1 MEANQT
7 FINAIINSVVNLVI
21 TRIGELGLVSDIHKR
36 LDDIEKKVDER
47 KPELEQS
54 LEMLLQQSTWFGD
67 LIAKQVDM
75 SIEEQDLSL
84 EMRNIAEEAI
94 QNHVSIHDAV
104 KEVIDNYDF
113 SSAVHDAVNDI
124 IGDYDFSDEVSS
136 CASDLDL
143 VSEDACREIFE
154 EMFDERFND
163 KLKGLTVNVQLQ
175 GE

>member
-75 SIEEQDLSL
+75 SIEEQDLESRMQNIVDEAL
-84 EMRNIAEEAI
+84 ENGVQHIVT
-94 QNHVSIHDAV
+94 H
-104 KEVIDNYDF
+104 KIDNYDF
-113 SSAVHDAVNDI
+113 QSAVHDAVNDI

-143 VSEDACREIFE
+143 VSDDGCREIFE

-163 KLKGLTVNVQLQ
+163 KLKGLTVSVQLQ

>member
-36 LDDIEKKVDER
+36 LDEIEKKVDER

-67 LIAKQVDM
+67 LIDKQIDM
-75 SIEEQDLSL
+75 SIEGHDLESN
-84 EMRNIAEEAI
+84 MRNIAEETL
-94 QNHVSIHDAV
+94 DASV
-104 KEVIDNYDF
+104 DSVVTQKIDNYDF
-113 SSAVHDAVNDI
+113 SSAVHDAVIEI

-143 VSEDACREIFE
+143 VSEDACREVFE

-163 KLKGLTVNVQLQ
+163 KLKGLTVSVQLQ

>member
-75 SIEEQDLSL
+75 SIEEQDLESRMQNIVDEAL
-84 EMRNIAEEAI
+84 ENGVQHIVTE
-94 QNHVSIHDAV
+94 
-104 KEVIDNYDF
+104 KIDNYDF
-113 SSAVHDAVNDI
+113 QSAVHDAVNDI

-143 VSEDACREIFE
+143 VSDDGCREIFE

-163 KLKGLTVNVQLQ
+163 KLKGLTVSVQLQ

>member
-36 LDDIEKKVDER
+36 LDDIEKKIDER

-75 SIEEQDLSL
+75 RIEEQDIDSN
-84 EMRNIAEEAI
+84 MRNIAEEVI
-94 QNHVSIHDAV
+94 DACV
-104 KEVIDNYDF
+104 NNVVTQKIDNYDF

-143 VSEDACREIFE
+143 VSDDGCREIFE

-163 KLKGLTVNVQLQ
+163 KLKGLTVSVQLQ

>member
-75 SIEEQDLSL
+75 RIEEQDIDSN
-84 EMRNIAEEAI
+84 MRNIAEE
-94 QNHVSIHDAV
+94 
-104 KEVIDNYDF
+104 VID
-113 SSAVHDAVNDI
+113 ACVNDVVTSVMRFLRALVTWTWCPTT
-124 IGDYDFSDEVSS
+124 DAARSLRRCLTSASTTSS
-136 CASDLDL
+136 R
-143 VSEDACREIFE
+143 V
-154 EMFDERFND
+154 
-163 KLKGLTVNVQLQ
+163 
-175 GE
+175 

>member
-21 TRIGELGLVSDIHKR
+21 TRIGELGLVADLHKR
-36 LDDIEKKVDER
+36 IDDIEKKVDER

-54 LEMLLQQSTWFGD
+54 LEMLLKQSTWFGD
-67 LIAKQVDM
+67 LVDKQVDTR
-75 SIEEQDLSL
+75 IEEQDLDSR
-84 EMRNIAEEAI
+84 MQNIAE
-94 QNHVSIHDAV
+94 DAV
-104 KEVIDNYDF
+104 KEIIDEYDF

-124 IGDYDFSDEVSS
+124 IGDYDFTDEVSS

-143 VSEDACREIFE
+143 VSEDGCREIFE
-154 EMFDERFND
+154 EMFDERFHD
-163 KLKGLTVNVQLQ
+163 KIKGLTVSVQLQ

>member
-67 LIAKQVDM
+67 LIAKQVDTR
-75 SIEEQDLSL
+75 IEEQDLDSR
-84 EMRNIAEEAI
+84 MQNIAEEAI
-94 QNHVSIHDAV
+94 DTCVNDAV
-104 KEVIDNYDF
+104 TEKIDNYDF
-113 SSAVHDAVNDI
+113 SSAVHDAVIEI

-143 VSEDACREIFE
+143 VSEDACREVFE

-163 KLKGLTVNVQLQ
+163 KLKGLTVSVQLQ

>member
-7 FINAIINSVVNLVI
+7 FINTIINSVVNLVI

-36 LDDIEKKVDER
+36 LDVIEKKVDER

-67 LIAKQVDM
+67 LVAKQVDM
-75 SIEEQDLSL
+75 SIEEQDFDSR
-84 EMRNIAEEAI
+84 MHNIAEEAI
-94 QNHVSIHDAV
+94 DNCVESIV
-104 KEVIDNYDF
+104 TQKIDNYDF
-113 SSAVHDAVNDI
+113 SSAVHDAVNDL

-136 CASDLDL
+136 AASDLDL
-143 VSEDACREIFE
+143 VSDKGCREIFE
-154 EMFDERFND
+154 EMFDERLTD
-163 KLKGLTVNVQLQ
+163 KLKGLTISVQLQ